1 MHKLVYAAAVAAVF
15 TTAAAT
21 ANAAERDPNNVGC
34 GLGTIVWEGQSGQGG
49 QILAA
54 TTNGTFG
61 TQTFGITSGTS
72 GCARGGRV
80 YRPDELAQF
89 IGPNMDRL
97 VQDMSVGQGE
107 TLASVANLIGIE
119 KGDQG
124 AFFSATQRNFSRI
137 VPSDSVTAADV
148 AASLNAVLAEDP
160 TLKRY
165 TLS

>member
-1 MHKLVYAAAVAAVF
+1 MHKLVYSVAVAAIVATA
-15 TTAAAT
+15 TTA

-34 GLGTIVWEGQSGQGG
+34 GLGTIVWEGQSGQGA

-80 YRPDELAQF
+80 TQPAEMAMF
-89 IGPNMDRL
+89 IGPNMDRF
-97 VQDMSVGQGE
+97 VQDVAAGQGE
-107 TLASVANLIGIE
+107 TLASLADLIGIE
-119 KGDQG
+119 GQDKS
-124 AFFSATQRNFSRI
+124 AFYSAAQRNFDRI
-137 VPSDSVTAADV
+137 VPSDNVTAEDIAL
-148 AASLNAVLAEDP
+148 SLNAMMAEDP
-160 TLKRY
+160 SLKRY